1 MPHPRITQIFLFH
14 IYPALKLLLRMFL
27 IFCMLLLY
35 MALSMQD
42 ILYKIF
48 TDFIFIMHALQN
60 IANEHFCS
68 AEYIIQ

>member
-1 MPHPRITQIFLFH
+1 
-14 IYPALKLLLRMFL
+14 
-27 IFCMLLLY
+27 
-35 MALSMQD
+35 MQD

-48 TDFIFIMHALQN
+48 ADFFFIVHALQN